1 MRDNDSSKMWAT
13 WHHEITSHTTMYD

>member
-13 WHHEITSHTTMYD
+13 RHHENTSHTTMYD